1 MAKKTLPAK
10 IEVSRSINL
19 KQEKV
24 DSIDIHIFGDAS
36 LIGTSAVAY
45 AIVNQ
50 PLGTKQGLLTNKSK
64 LSKKGLTIPCLELIA
79 AQMAANVA
87 ENIKSAILN
96 HKIKAI
102 YGWLDSL
109 VVLH

>member
-1 MAKKTLPAK
+1 M
-10 IEVSRSINL
+10 NL

-24 DSIDIHIFGDAS
+24 DSIDINILGDAS

-50 PLGTKQGLLTNKSK
+50 PSGTKQGLLTSKSR
-64 LSKKGLTIPCLELIA
+64 LSNKGLTVPRLELIA
-79 AQMAANVA
+79 AQMVANLA
-87 ENIKSAILN
+87 ENVKSAIPN
-96 HKIKAI
+96 YKIKAI